1 MKLAFY
7 LLLSLLISFCA
18 CNKPTNRKNNIDLDN
33 YRRNYKDYIYADSM
47 SKMNKDSAFYYLNKF
62 ATNSTDSLLRT
73 TAYSQMGIIQHD
85 AGDYFGAQESYLQ
98 SLEFINQKATQV
110 RYLISNYNGLG
121 ETSRNL
127 NNEEDALHYFE
138 KALVLVQDTIE
149 KLTLRNNIATVYKDK
164 KDYPRA
170 IRDYNAILEE
180 SKKFPIVYALILSNL
195 AHAKW
200 LRNPTYIAETELLTA
215 LRIRIRENDSIG
227 LNASYSHL
235 SEYYSDKDIQSSL
248 SYADQMY
255 HTAQKLKN
263 PDNELDALQKLIA
276 YGSVPNTKRYF
287 TLYQKLN
294 DSLQINRNRAKN
306 QFALIRYETE
316 KYKADKLKLQKENA
330 ESKLRI
336 IWWQLALLIG
346 SIIVIIGFILYR
358 RKKQQAIR
366 EQQLKTSQKVH
377 DIVAN
382 GLYSIIKRIEYGQE
396 LEKNQL
402 LDDMDILYEQ
412 SRNISYEHPQEI
424 TPQTE
429 DQLPSFLKSFATPGT
444 SISIAGYST
453 ALWKRLQPRTQN
465 EVKLAFQ
472 NLMINMQKHSQAK
485 NVVIK
490 FERIN
495 QELKIA
501 YTDDGV
507 GLPKNFRYGNG
518 LSSTENRIRSIGG
531 RTIFDS
537 DPGKGL
543 KIQLFIPTE

>member
-1 MKLAFY
+1 
-7 LLLSLLISFCA
+7 LLKSKSA
-18 CNKPTNRKNNIDLDN
+18 PRE
-33 YRRNYKDYIYADSM
+33 YA
-47 SKMNKDSAFYYLNKF
+47 
-62 ATNSTDSLLRT
+62 R
-73 TAYSQMGIIQHD
+73 
-85 AGDYFGAQESYLQ
+85 
-98 SLEFINQKATQV
+98 
-110 RYLISNYNGLG
+110 
-121 ETSRNL
+121 
-127 NNEEDALHYFE
+127 
-138 KALVLVQDTIE
+138 
-149 KLTLRNNIATVYKDK
+149 
-164 KDYPRA
+164 
-170 IRDYNAILEE
+170 
-180 SKKFPIVYALILSNL
+180 ILSNL
-195 AHAKW
+195 AYTKW
-200 LRNPTYIAETELLTA
+200 
-215 LRIRIRENDSIG
+215 
-227 LNASYSHL
+227 
-235 SEYYSDKDIQSSL
+235 
-248 SYADQMY
+248 
-255 HTAQKLKN
+255 
-263 PDNELDALQKLIA
+263 
-276 YGSVPNTKRYF
+276 
-287 TLYQKLN
+287 LN
-294 DSLQINRNRAKN
+294 DSSYRPAPELWAALQIRKREHDDWGVSASFIHLSDFYTHTRNDSALFYAYQLYNLSKKLRSPDEKLNAISMLIRSEKPGIAQQYFQQYEPLADSIQVARNRAKN

-490 FERIN
+490 FERLN

-531 RTIFDS
+531 RIIFDS